1 MSEKPVKDGL
11 QILDY
16 QAEDFSS
23 VRKIFKDGIGD
34 NVWISFKSNCNGD
47 RTGNEVVIR

>member
-11 QILDY
+11 QIRDY
-16 QAEDFSS
+16 QVEDFSS

-34 NVWISFKSNCNGD
+34 NVWISFKSNWNGD
-47 RTGNEVVIR
+47 RAGNEIVSK